1 MRQPIQ
7 TLVNGDTIGPADDRR
22 EPRALGAD
30 LGTRMRQVRA
40 RVAPAGSRIS
50 RIQSTQSQNP
60 ANGRTMKQNLFH
72 IEDAEIAEVMV
83 KLHVLQA
90 AYKAALEATARAVTP
105 SLTDFLR

>member
-1 MRQPIQ
+1 
-7 TLVNGDTIGPADDRR
+7 
-22 EPRALGAD
+22 
-30 LGTRMRQVRA
+30 
-40 RVAPAGSRIS
+40 
-50 RIQSTQSQNP
+50 
-60 ANGRTMKQNLFH
+60 MKQNLFH